1 MEMRV
6 RTRVFPTVLIL
17 ASAAALAALPAFG
30 DSEGHFDRTL
40 SVTGPVDLTVQTGS
54 GTITVRRG
62 DSSKVEIHGKIHANH
77 WGVGG
82 EADARIHEI
91 ETKPPIEQNG
101 NTIRVGHFDD
111 RDRDRNI
118 SISYELIVPAESKAH
133 AESGSGE
140 QSVNGINGPV
150 DASSGS
156 GNQYIANI
164 GGQARARTGSGE
176 IELNSIGGNS
186 QATAG
191 SGSIRAVGI
200 AGGLTASSGS
210 GNIKLE
216 QTAAGDVEISTGS
229 GDIEI
234 QGAKGSVR
242 ATTGSGSIH
251 AQGRPTGVWRL
262 RSGSGDVTAELPK
275 DAAFDVVA
283 RASSGNIE
291 TSHEMTVEGTL
302 SRRQL
307 HGKVNGGGVLVDL
320 STSSGTIN
328 IR

>member
-1 MEMRV
+1 MRV
-6 RTRVFPTVLIL
+6 RMRAFPALLIL
-17 ASAAALAALPAFG
+17 ASAAALAALPTFG
-30 DSEGHFDRTL
+30 DNEGHFDRTL

-62 DSSKVEIHGKIHANH
+62 DSSKVEIHGTIRANH
-77 WGVGG
+77 WHVGG
-82 EADARIHEI
+82 DVEARIHEI

-111 RDRDRNI
+111 REQNI
-118 SISYELIVPAESKAH
+118 SISYELIVPAESKAR
-133 AESGSGE
+133 AESGSGD
-140 QSVNGINGPV
+140 QSVEGINGPV

-156 GNQYIANI
+156 GNQHVANI
-164 GGQARARTGSGE
+164 GGEARARTGSGE

-186 QATAG
+186 HATAG

-234 QGAKGSVR
+234 RGAKGSVR

-251 AQGRPTGVWRL
+251 AQGRPTGDWRL
-262 RSGSGDVTAELPK
+262 RSGSGDVTAELPR

-283 RASSGNIE
+283 RSSSGNIE

-302 SRRQL
+302 SRGQL

-320 STSSGTIN
+320 STTSGTIN